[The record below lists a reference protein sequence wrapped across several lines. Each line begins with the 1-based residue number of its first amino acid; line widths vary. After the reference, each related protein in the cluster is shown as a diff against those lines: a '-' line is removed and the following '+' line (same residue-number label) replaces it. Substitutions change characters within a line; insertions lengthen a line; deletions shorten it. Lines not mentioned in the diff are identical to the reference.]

1 MATYTV
7 MFAQWHTYEVEAENP
22 EEAIDIAQE
31 DFIQDMCRPIA
42 NTEYDE
48 IIVEDENNKEIAH
61 Y

>member
-1 MATYTV
+1 
-7 MFAQWHTYEVEAENP
+7 MFAQWHTYEVEADNP

-31 DFIQDMCRPIA
+31 DFIDDMRRPIA

-48 IIVEDENNKEIAH
+48 IIVEDENNKEVAH

>member
-7 MFAQWHTYEVEAENP
+7 SFAQWHTYEVEADDP
-22 EEAIDIAQE
+22 DEAIDIAQE

-42 NTEYDE
+42 NTIYDE
-48 IIVEDENNKEIAH
+48 VMVENEDGEEVAH